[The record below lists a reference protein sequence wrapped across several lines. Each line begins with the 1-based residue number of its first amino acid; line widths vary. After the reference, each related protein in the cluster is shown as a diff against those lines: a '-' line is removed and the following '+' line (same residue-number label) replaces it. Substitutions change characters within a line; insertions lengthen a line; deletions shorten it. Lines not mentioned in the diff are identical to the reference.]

1 MNIVNVI
8 AQTPLHLIDAV
19 QHNDTLYIVIKENIP
34 CKTRDG
40 IKAFKQAV
48 KHSFVLCGPSVANAR
63 TVLQIK
69 GWKA

>member
-1 MNIVNVI
+1 MNIVDVI

-19 QHNDTLYIVIKENIP
+19 QHNDTLYVVIKENIP

-40 IKAFKQAV
+40 VKAFKQVV
-48 KHSFVLCGPSVANAR
+48 KHHFALSGLGATNAC
-63 TVLQIK
+63 TALQIK